1 MSGMEE
7 SSGNEGEG
15 GGGKRRHA
23 IGRSGGGER
32 QSPRHDSTCEL
43 DLEGIVAGR
52 LRVRERRLGGAAKGG
67 FIRMCTGQYLLGRA
81 SPPGLEGDTAER
93 DPRLDD
99 GGAIDLQG
107 GGGRDDREGVG

>member
-1 MSGMEE
+1 MSGMEK

-43 DLEGIVAGR
+43 DLEGIVTGR
-52 LRVRERRLGGAAKGG
+52 LRVRERRLGGAAEGG
-67 FIRMCTGQYLLGRA
+67 FIRTCTGQRLLRRVR
-81 SPPGLEGDTAER
+81 PPGLQGNAAER

-99 GGAIDLQG
+99 DGA
-107 GGGRDDREGVG
+107 